1 MDSIITELTGMLNI
15 PILILGLLIGFVLKH
30 LVSDETF
37 QNKYIPVVNVIVG
50 AIIGVI
56 LCITAGSVI
65 TAEAILLA
73 VIGGAVSCVAS
84 CGVYDTFA
92 AFVEKGVVED
102 AKEDTATDAETEED
116 SDVQLG

>member
-1 MDSIITELTGMLNI
+1 MDIVAELTGMLNI

-30 LVSDETF
+30 LVSDEAF

-50 AIIGVI
+50 AIIGVV
-56 LCITAGSVI
+56 LAVTAGTAI
-65 TAEAILLA
+65 TAETILLA

-92 AFVEKGVVED
+92 AFVEKGVPV
-102 AKEDTATDAETEED
+102 DTTMGDTSTDESISE
-116 SDVQLG
+116 